1 VENDYT
7 HEIDE
12 LQAQVDAMVEAEED
26 PKEIAELQMQLQIL
40 RAIYDQASRVF
51 EAGRGSEELRRN
63 LALRGYGEWSLD
75 NVYAFVFE
83 ATTDLPSQ
91 EHRSFLGEI
100 SETDFA
106 AALLG

>member
-1 VENDYT
+1 MENDYT

-12 LQAQVDAMVEAEED
+12 LQAQIDAMVEAEED

-51 EAGRGSEELRRN
+51 EAGRASDELRQS
-63 LALRGYGEWSLD
+63 LALRGYGEWTLD
-75 NVYAFVFE
+75 NVYAFVFDT
-83 ATTDLPSQ
+83 TTDLPSQ

-100 SETDFA
+100 WETDFA
-106 AALLG
+106 ALLN